1 MSHNVPGFQSGN
13 LDRRMPVR
21 NKVETNKELSELGNS
36 HDRNPSIICGQG
48 CHKLKS
54 NFENL
59 RIHTPERLP
68 LTLVPIK
75 QGAAELVKLSNFVNQ
90 VISNT
95 SSEAPANDKFV
106 FATKML
112 PLFADE

>member
-36 HDRNPSIICGQG
+36 HDRN
-48 CHKLKS
+48 
-54 NFENL
+54 
-59 RIHTPERLP
+59 
-68 LTLVPIK
+68 
-75 QGAAELVKLSNFVNQ
+75 